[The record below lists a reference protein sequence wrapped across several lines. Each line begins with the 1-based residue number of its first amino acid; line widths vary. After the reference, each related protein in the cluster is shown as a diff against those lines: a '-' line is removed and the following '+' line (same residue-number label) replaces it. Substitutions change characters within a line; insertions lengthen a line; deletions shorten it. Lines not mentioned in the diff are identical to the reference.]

1 MSTNVQ
7 RIVHL
12 VTTFNCG
19 GLEQV
24 IVNLIKHTPADLG
37 VEHVVISLMDEID
50 MAKQLP
56 EDTLCISLHKQ
67 PGNDPK
73 IHLKLFQLLK
83 LLKPTAFHTY
93 NFGTIEYHPIAKL
106 AGVKVNVHADHGL
119 GGDHP
124 EGKSFFHN
132 KIRKLASFFINEYI
146 VVSDDLKN
154 WVINTVGVNAKKVDF
169 VFNGVEVQEYAPN
182 QRENFTKEAPFK
194 LLNVGRAAG
203 VKNQASL
210 IRAFSLAKIKDPEMN
225 IHLTIV
231 GDGPEFNNLLS
242 LRDELGLSESIALPG
257 LQFDI
262 NDRMAQCDGFVLS
275 SKYEAMPMTVLEA
288 MSNTRP
294 VICPMVGGV
303 CDFISN
309 DDAML
314 IKGNCDESLADA
326 IVNLYHMPARERE
339 SMASRGYQ
347 SVFNVYSVKNM
358 VSKYMKKYRIY

>member
-1 MSTNVQ
+1 MSTSAQ

-24 IVNLIKHTPADLG
+24 ILNLIKHTPADLG
-37 VEHVVISLMDEID
+37 VEHIVVSLTDEID
-50 MAKQLP
+50 MAEHLP
-56 EDTLCISLHKQ
+56 DGVRCLSLNKK

-73 IHLKLFQLLK
+73 IHLKLFK
-83 LLKPTAFHTY
+83 LLRELKPSVLHTY

-124 EGKSFFHN
+124 EGKDKFHN
-132 KIRKLASFFINEYI
+132 RIRKLASLFINEYI
-146 VVSDDLKN
+146 VVSDDLKK
-154 WVINTVGVNAKKVDF
+154 WVVNTVGVNPNKVDF
-169 VFNGVEVQEYAPN
+169 VFNGVEVQEFSPE
-182 QRENFTKEAPFK
+182 QRDNFTKEQPFK

-210 IRAFSLAKIKDPEMN
+210 IRAFHEAKSLKPEMN

-231 GDGPEFNNLLS
+231 GDGPELENLKS
-242 LRDELGLSESIALPG
+242 IRDDLGLEDSISLPG
-257 LQFDI
+257 IQFDI
-262 NDRMAQCDGFVLS
+262 NKRMADCDGFALS

-303 CDFISN
+303 CDFISD

-314 IKGNCDESLADA
+314 IEGNCEHSLANA
-326 IVNLYHMPARERE
+326 IVNLYNMPVEDRKL
-339 SMASRGYQ
+339 MATRGYQ
-347 SVFNVYSVKNM
+347 SVFNVYSVGNM